1 MTETDKIID
10 SFLSV
15 MTDLGGKK
23 SKIMHLG
30 SEQKIIEFKEAINQQ
45 LILSGVG
52 VSTSVT
58 EKARDLIGGIFELT
72 QKTNNGVMDLNRAT
86 DALYSFINQN

>member
-1 MTETDKIID
+1 MNID
-10 SFLSV
+10 SLEFR
-15 MTDLGGKK
+15 
-23 SKIMHLG
+23 SKIVMCVDKSPKNVKDISDITDNLL
-30 SEQKIIEFKEAINQQ
+30 KLFKEE

-58 EKARDLIGGIFELT
+58 EKAKDLIGGIFELT